1 MPATDFTTLDI
12 IYFAFIG
19 LVILGGI
26 IAIIILCPKE
36 NKLKQEKSNCY
47 RFTVRDGRLIQS
59 GKASLFENWG
69 KKPVYIE
76 KGPFEINAFI
86 DGGKGADGV
95 TYNAVAVM
103 LLYLPETSAQA
114 SADYLYSI
122 MEDITQENINKLLT
136 EELNT
141 VLSNL
146 LREYKGENPD
156 TLKEGFRS
164 DVISK
169 LQRYGYDLYCPPA
182 LKITAVKTAD

>member
-1 MPATDFTTLDI
+1 MSATDFTTLDI
-12 IYFAFIG
+12 IYFSFIG

-69 KKPVYIE
+69 RKPVYIE

-86 DGGKGADGV
+86 DNGKGADG
-95 TYNAVAVM
+95 TIYNAVAVA
-103 LLYLPETSAQA
+103 LLYLPENKAQTSAE
-114 SADYLYSI
+114 YLYSI
-122 MEDITQENINKLLT
+122 MEDIQQETVCNLLT

-141 VLSNL
+141 VLKEL
-146 LREYKGENPD
+146 LAGYKGENTD
-156 TLKEGFRS
+156 SLKEGFRENI
-164 DVISK
+164 ISK
-169 LQRYGYDLYCPPA
+169 LQRYGYDLYCPPT
-182 LKITAVKTAD
+182 LKITAVKTAE